1 MKNKERKNVAK
12 QLAALEEKLAKTT
25 DLREKELIE
34 REVILICSKIQSMED
49 MIVIDEMVQSM
60 LKTL

>member
-25 DLREKELIE
+25 DLKEKELIE

-60 LKTL
+60 L